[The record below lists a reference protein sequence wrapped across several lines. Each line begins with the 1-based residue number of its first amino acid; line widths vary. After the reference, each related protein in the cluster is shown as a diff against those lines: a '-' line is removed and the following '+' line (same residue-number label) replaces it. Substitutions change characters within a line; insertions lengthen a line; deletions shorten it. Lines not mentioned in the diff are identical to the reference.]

1 VSAPWLGALETGTR
15 PAERSI
21 HDPGFYTL
29 PGQAHQYRCWKTEG
43 HGAVDLHRSVVVSCD
58 TYYYGLAV
66 EMGIE
71 KMHDF
76 LARFN
81 LGKPSGIDIEG
92 ERSGLNPNEAW
103 KRARFK
109 DKWYTGD
116 TVSAGIGQG
125 YMLATPMQLAYA
137 VSVMANR
144 VVAYRP
150 HLAKEIFDEQT
161 GKTRRI
167 EPKPAYQTRFGDAN
181 LDRVREAMVGVTQP
195 GGTAAQAALGLE
207 GDLLGQP
214 RLVDRDAIGGEGR
227 DDRGVATSELDH
239 GGRCYRAAAIA
250 AFISATAARNPMKTA
265 RDTMA

>member
-1 VSAPWLGALETGTR
+1 
-15 PAERSI
+15 
-21 HDPGFYTL
+21 
-29 PGQAHQYRCWKTEG
+29 
-43 HGAVDLHRSVVVSCD
+43 VVSCD

-137 VSVMANR
+137 V
-144 VVAYRP
+144 
-150 HLAKEIFDEQT
+150 
-161 GKTRRI
+161 
-167 EPKPAYQTRFGDAN
+167 
-181 LDRVREAMVGVTQP
+181 
-195 GGTAAQAALGLE
+195 
-207 GDLLGQP
+207 
-214 RLVDRDAIGGEGR
+214 
-227 DDRGVATSELDH
+227 
-239 GGRCYRAAAIA
+239 
-250 AFISATAARNPMKTA
+250 
-265 RDTMA
+265 